1 MFLRIPRPIG
11 LIALVSMPFL
21 AGASVSMPVDVAH
34 ADDCLAAPNAPTPQ
48 GSHWYYRMDWA
59 KQRKCWYLRAPGQ
72 VSQQAAAQVE
82 PEAAPSA
89 SVAAPSIATP
99 VVAAPVG
106 AANSATP
113 GDGAAPL
120 PRVKMLS
127 VKRQPAP
134 TISATTSEPLRQS
147 APEGSAAPSVS
158 PTLAPQED
166 AAQTGVR
173 PPAPAPAAATVW
185 PDPPLAIA
193 APAAR
198 NSITV
203 SDDAGDGSFR
213 RKADA
218 LISPDAQ
225 STRQH
230 AAAAGAALQQPPPAT
245 PAEMLLPVA
254 LGLAAAALLSR
265 LIMKLAAARR
275 EPIVTYYA
283 QSDWI
288 DENLAPHVL
297 DDLGQDD
304 QGQDDP
310 GQDDPGQDD
319 QGQDDQG
326 QDNFISDRR
335 QFDQGTDSKPERIQ
349 PSVASSRHRTSAR
362 RPTATVDD
370 LEMTERVIMRALER
384 VRA

>member
-11 LIALVSMPFL
+11 VIALVSTLFL
-21 AGASVSMPVDVAH
+21 AGASVSMPVDVAR
-34 ADDCLAAPNAPTPQ
+34 ADDCLAAPNSPAPQ

-72 VSQQAAAQVE
+72 PSQQAAAQVE

-89 SVAAPSIATP
+89 LVPAPSIATP
-99 VVAAPVG
+99 VAAAPVG

-113 GDGAAPL
+113 GDGAPSS

-134 TISATTSEPLRQS
+134 TIRATTNEPLRRN
-147 APEGSAAPSVS
+147 APEESAAPSVS
-158 PTLAPQED
+158 PTVAPQED

-173 PPAPAPAAATVW
+173 TPASAPAAATVW

-198 NSITV
+198 NSIAV

-213 RKADA
+213 RRADA
-218 LISPDAQ
+218 LISPDSQ
-225 STRQH
+225 NIRQH
-230 AAAAGAALQQPPPAT
+230 AAAAGAALRQSPPAT

-283 QSDWI
+283 ESDWI
-288 DENLAPHVL
+288 DDNHTPQVL
-297 DDLGQDD
+297 DDRGQDD
-304 QGQDDP
+304 
-310 GQDDPGQDD
+310 
-319 QGQDDQG
+319 
-326 QDNFISDRR
+326 FIGDRRQSDRR
-335 QFDQGTDSKPERIQ
+335 ANSKPERIQ
-349 PSVASSRHRTSAR
+349 PSAASSRNRNASSAK
-362 RPTATVDD
+362 RPTATVED

-384 VRA
+384 MRA

>member
-11 LIALVSMPFL
+11 VIALVSTLVL
-21 AGASVSMPVDVAH
+21 AGASVSMPIDVAR
-34 ADDCLAAPNAPTPQ
+34 ADDCLAAPNSPTPQ

-72 VSQQAAAQVE
+72 PSQQAAAPVE

-89 SVAAPSIATP
+89 LVPAPSIATP
-99 VVAAPVG
+99 VAAAPVG

-113 GDGAAPL
+113 GDGTPPL

-134 TISATTSEPLRQS
+134 TTSATTNEPLRRN
-147 APEGSAAPSVS
+147 APEESAAPSVS
-158 PTLAPQED
+158 PTVVPQED

-173 PPAPAPAAATVW
+173 TPAPAVATVW
-185 PDPPLAIA
+185 PDPALAIA

-198 NSITV
+198 NSIAV

-225 STRQH
+225 NIRPH
-230 AAAAGAALQQPPPAT
+230 AAAAGAALRQPPPAT

-265 LIMKLAAARR
+265 LILKLAAARR
-275 EPIVTYYA
+275 EPIVTYYE
-283 QSDWI
+283 SDWI
-288 DENLAPHVL
+288 DDNHTPQVL
-297 DDLGQDD
+297 DDRGQDD
-304 QGQDDP
+304 
-310 GQDDPGQDD
+310 
-319 QGQDDQG
+319 
-326 QDNFISDRR
+326 FIGDRR
-335 QFDQGTDSKPERIQ
+335 QFDRGANSKPERIQ
-349 PSVASSRHRTSAR
+349 PSAASARNRNASSAK
-362 RPTATVDD
+362 RPTATVED

-384 VRA
+384 IRA

>member
-11 LIALVSMPFL
+11 LIALVSAPFL
-21 AGASVSMPVDVAH
+21 AGASISMPVDVAH
-34 ADDCLAAPNAPTPQ
+34 ADDCLAAPNSPAPQ
-48 GSHWYYRMDWA
+48 GSHWYYHMDWA

-72 VSQQAAAQVE
+72 PSEQTAAQVE

-89 SVAAPSIATP
+89 SVPPPSIATP
-99 VVAAPVG
+99 VAVPPVG

-113 GDGAAPL
+113 GDGAPSL

-134 TISATTSEPLRQS
+134 TISAMTNEPLRRN
-147 APEGSAAPSVS
+147 APEESAAPSVS
-158 PTLAPQED
+158 PTLVPQED

-173 PPAPAPAAATVW
+173 PPAPAPAVATVW

-193 APAAR
+193 APTAR

-213 RKADA
+213 PKADA
-218 LISPDAQ
+218 LISADAQ
-225 STRQH
+225 STGQH
-230 AAAAGAALQQPPPAT
+230 AAAVSTAPRQLPPAT

-283 QSDWI
+283 QSEWI
-288 DENLAPHVL
+288 DENLAPRVL
-297 DDLGQDD
+297 DDQ
-304 QGQDDP
+304 
-310 GQDDPGQDD
+310 GQDD

-326 QDNFISDRR
+326 QDDQGQDHLIGDRR
-335 QFDQGTDSKPERIQ
+335 QFDRGANSKPGRIQ
-349 PSVASSRHRTSAR
+349 PSAASSRNRNAVSAR

>member
-21 AGASVSMPVDVAH
+21 AGAGVSMPVDVAH

-89 SVAAPSIATP
+89 SVPAPSIATP

-113 GDGAAPL
+113 GDGAASL

-134 TISATTSEPLRQS
+134 TINATTNEPLRQS
-147 APEGSAAPSVS
+147 APDGSAAPSVS
-158 PTLAPQED
+158 PTVVPQED

-173 PPAPAPAAATVW
+173 TPASAPATVW

-193 APAAR
+193 VPAAR

-310 GQDDPGQDD
+310 GQDDQGQDD
-319 QGQDDQG
+319 QGQDD
-326 QDNFISDRR
+326 FISDRR
-335 QFDQGTDSKPERIQ
+335 QFDRGTAPKPERIQ

>member
-11 LIALVSMPFL
+11 LIALVSTPFL
-21 AGASVSMPVDVAH
+21 AGASISMPVDVAH
-34 ADDCLAAPNAPTPQ
+34 ADDCLAAPNSPAPQ
-48 GSHWYYRMDWA
+48 GSHWYYHMDWA

-72 VSQQAAAQVE
+72 ASEQTAAQIE

-89 SVAAPSIATP
+89 SVPAPSIATP
-99 VVAAPVG
+99 VAVPPVG

-113 GDGAAPL
+113 GDGAPS
-120 PRVKMLS
+120 RVKMLS

-134 TISATTSEPLRQS
+134 MISAMTNEPPLRN
-147 APEGSAAPSVS
+147 APEESAAPSVS
-158 PTLAPQED
+158 PTLVPQED
-166 AAQTGVR
+166 AAQTGMR

-193 APAAR
+193 APTAR

-213 RKADA
+213 DKADA
-218 LISPDAQ
+218 LISADAQ

-230 AAAAGAALQQPPPAT
+230 AAAASAAPRQLPPAT

-283 QSDWI
+283 PSEWI

-304 QGQDDP
+304 QGQDD
-310 GQDDPGQDD
+310 QVQDD
-319 QGQDDQG
+319 QGQDH
-326 QDNFISDRR
+326 FIGGRR
-335 QFDQGTDSKPERIQ
+335 QFDQGTDSKPGRIRR
-349 PSVASSRHRTSAR
+349 SVASSRNRNAASAR